1 MEEGSYLTLGGQGEI
16 EYVER
21 RSRFLAHAR
30 PVTTEEEALAFLEQ
44 IRSKYWDASHNV
56 YAYSLREGQIRRF
69 SDDGEPQGTS
79 GMPTL
84 EVLTKSGI
92 TDAIIVVT
100 RYFGGVLL
108 GAGGLVRAY
117 SHAARMAVAAAEVLT
132 MRPCTVGELRCDYTQ
147 YGKLAALLPAM
158 EGVVEDTIFEADV
171 CLKFHIPTELCVRLD
186 KQLADATCGQVAA
199 EYGEEKFFPAK

>member
-56 YAYSLREGQIRRF
+56 YAFSLREGQIRRF

-117 SHAARMAVAAAEVLT
+117 SHAARMAVDAAEVLT

-171 CLKFHIPTELCVRLD
+171 CLKFHIPTELCARLD

>member
-117 SHAARMAVAAAEVLT
+117 SHAARMAVDAAEVLT

-171 CLKFHIPTELCVRLD
+171 CLKFHIPTELCARLD
-186 KQLADATCGQVAA
+186 KQLADATCGQVVA